1 MKEPLVKGIQKC
13 VIITGMSGGGK
24 SSALNVLE
32 DNGFY
37 AIDNLPPALLPQ
49 LLNVLAE
56 HPHAVQNGVAVV
68 VDGRSGGLLGELD
81 GIIEKLRN
89 RTNEV
94 ISIFLDAADETLVR
108 RFETTRRNHPLASET
123 TIMGS
128 IAAER
133 ELIASVREDADI
145 IIDTTNTTMAE
156 LKTRL
161 LSIMAVSMEG
171 ASVIF
176 SSFGFKYGLPQ
187 DADYVFDVRFLPNPN
202 YVEEL
207 HFLSGVDMEIQ
218 QYLHEYEGMEAF
230 LWKIEQLLEF
240 ILSVY
245 GTTGKKQFHVAIGCT
260 GGRHRS
266 VAIAEILASHFRTQ
280 GKKVAIVHRD
290 IDKGTAW

>member
-1 MKEPLVKGIQKC
+1 
-13 VIITGMSGGGK
+13 MSGGGK

-49 LLNVLAE
+49 LLEVLAE
-56 HPHAVQNGVAVV
+56 HPHAVRNGVAVV

-81 GIIEKLRN
+81 GIVEKLRSG
-89 RTNEV
+89 TNEV
-94 ISIFLDAADETLVR
+94 VSIFLDASDETLVR
-108 RFETTRRNHPLASET
+108 RFETTRRNHPLASGT
-123 TIMGS
+123 TILGS

-187 DADYVFDVRFLPNPN
+187 DADYVCDVRFLPNPN

-207 HFLSGVDMEIQ
+207 HFLSGVDSEIQ
-218 QYLHEYEGMEAF
+218 QYLRAYEGTDEF
-230 LWKIEQLLEF
+230 LSKIEQLLEF

-266 VAIAEILASHFRTQ
+266 VAIAEILAGHFRTK
-280 GKKVAIVHRD
+280 GKKVSVVHRD